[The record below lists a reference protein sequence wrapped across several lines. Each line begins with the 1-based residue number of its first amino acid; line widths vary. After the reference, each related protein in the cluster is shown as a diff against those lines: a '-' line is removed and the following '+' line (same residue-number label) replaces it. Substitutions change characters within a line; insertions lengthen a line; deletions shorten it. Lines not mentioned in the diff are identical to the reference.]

1 MTRPQTYANHVRIVP
16 LYIAA
21 LAILGIDAA
30 WSLYGVATAPSVAS
44 VRAAVVSVALVILA
58 VYARGFALRAQDR
71 IIRLEMRLRL
81 HRLLPADLQSRVD
94 GFTHDQLIALRFAA
108 DGELPALAERVLRDD
123 IRDRRTIK
131 QMVVEWQADDMR
143 V

>member
-30 WSLYGVATAPSVAS
+30 WSLYDVTTAPSVAS
-44 VRAAVVSVALVILA
+44 VRAAVVSVSLAILA

-81 HRLLPADLQSRVD
+81 RTLLPVGLQSRVD
-94 GFTHDQLIALRFAA
+94 DFTHDQLIALRFAA